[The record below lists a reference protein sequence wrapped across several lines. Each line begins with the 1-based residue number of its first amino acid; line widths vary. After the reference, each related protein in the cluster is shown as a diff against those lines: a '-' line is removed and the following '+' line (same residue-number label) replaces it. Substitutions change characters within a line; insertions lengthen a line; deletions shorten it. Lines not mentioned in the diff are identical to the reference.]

1 MTIFDG
7 NLKCTTRTND
17 IVYWFEQENYINCYF
32 YIYEIEISRGGK
44 EDAIEKSK
52 LYVTF

>member
-1 MTIFDG
+1 MTLFTG
-7 NLKCTTRTND
+7 LSKKTTS
-17 IVYWFEQENYINCYF
+17 IVIF